1 MVFKKKTHARMK
13 IKEYCQVSCV
23 KGTNSAT
30 LNLILYLFTD
40 TLSRANNKCVPKEL
54 ISDKGYTLI

>member
-1 MVFKKKTHARMK
+1 MK
-13 IKEYCQVSCV
+13 IKEYGQVSCV

-30 LNLILYLFTD
+30 LNLILYLLTD